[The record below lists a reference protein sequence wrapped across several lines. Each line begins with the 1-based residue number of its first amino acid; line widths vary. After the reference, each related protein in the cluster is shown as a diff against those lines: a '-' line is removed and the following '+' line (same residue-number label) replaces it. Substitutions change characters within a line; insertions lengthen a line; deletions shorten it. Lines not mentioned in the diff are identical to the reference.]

1 MKLKHL
7 LILSGLA
14 AALAACGDNPS
25 DTVVAPPASTE
36 VPASATASTRAYAT
50 YTGSLAPSETGSPL
64 DVSKVTPPTSES
76 EDPLAI

>member
-14 AALAACGDNPS
+14 AALAACGDSPS